1 MDLKFPRL
9 NRIVVSGRL
18 TRDGEVRYLPNGNAV
33 FHCSIAID
41 DGYWDKQSNQW
52 VSLPVYMD
60 VTVWGA
66 QGEKIGNVIKKGSP
80 IIVEGRLRQR
90 SYTTQEGQNRRIT
103 EINADKIHSLEQN
116 RMDNNYSSGNNGGYN
131 NAPNNYQQNNQVN
144 NNNNSSNNRPE
155 PDFINDDV
163 PF

>member
-9 NRIVVSGRL
+9 NRLVVSGRL
-18 TRDGEVRYLPNGNAV
+18 TRDGEIRYLPSGRAV
-33 FHCSIAID
+33 FNCSIAID

-52 VSLPVYMD
+52 VSQPVYMD
-60 VTVWGA
+60 VTVWGP

-80 IIVEGRLRQR
+80 VIVEGSLRQR
-90 SYTTQEGQNRRIT
+90 AYTTQDGQNRRIT
-103 EINADKIHSLEQN
+103 EINADKIQSLEQN
-116 RMDNNYSSGNNGGYN
+116 RMDDNYNSGNNGGYN
-131 NAPNNYQQNNQVN
+131 NAPQNNYQNNQTN
-144 NNNNSSNNRPE
+144 TSEKRPE